1 MITHDTLQERKERKK
16 RGEESRKGEG
26 RDITPMTFIEPSL
39 FVNLN

>member
-16 RGEESRKGEG
+16 RREETRKREV
-26 RDITPMTFIEPSL
+26 RDTAPMTFIELSL